1 MNRKTLLSLALAV
14 VAATLAVP
22 AAEAEILTPSQA
34 LSRAIGSVTLASTAH
49 NQTYTLSHTV
59 TEADSQLNSL
69 YIFTP
74 EKGSGYLI
82 LPADDIAEPVLGYS
96 ATGKFSADAIPPAM
110 QWWLSEYSRQIEAAR
125 NSNTLLAIERPD
137 RASIEPMVTTTWNQD
152 APYNAMCPVYN
163 GQRSVTG
170 CVATAMAQVV
180 NYHKWPAT
188 GVGSYQYF
196 YNNAWISLDFSK
208 INFDWDN
215 MLPSYANGA
224 GNERQ
229 KTAVAQLM
237 YACGVSVDMN
247 YSPVE
252 SGAADVF
259 VAGAL
264 VDHFNYDRG
273 VRYAERD
280 YFGLLEWEDFIY
292 TQLRDFGPVQYSGSG
307 AAGGH
312 SFVCDGYST
321 DGFFHFNW
329 GWGGIS
335 DGYFLL
341 TALNPPMQ
349 GIGGAASGYNYD
361 QAVIAN
367 IRKPKA
373 GSQMYL
379 NLMMDQGFYVE
390 PIKTNATKPGDNVKI
405 TGRIINYSISTATG
419 SLGVKYVNNETQ
431 EVKYSSVGYRFSI
444 PYLSL
449 LADYTTQI
457 PAGLRTGTYTLTP
470 VMCGTDGIWR
480 DLPVKLSAV
489 QKSIMTVK
497 NGVCTFEQAYD
508 GSLEVKDVTLH
519 TPVYLGNLFRMTATA
534 YNPGDT
540 EFVGKIVPTL
550 ASGHTPIAKA
560 DPLSVDLLPGES
572 YEIDFTGIFNHF
584 NSNTLPPAGTYTL
597 YMVKEATNEIISEG
611 VEVELHEVPENTSI
625 TVSDFTLE
633 GDLKNIDPSS
643 LKFSAKVSCTEG
655 YFGRNL
661 TVVVFPYT
669 SGTVSSVGFYTSPD
683 LFIAEGQEATFT
695 AGGVFAAGEPGKRYL
710 ALIFDGQE
718 QVTPSSQAIIF
729 TVGKTSG
736 VDSVEAD
743 DEPVEYFNLQGVPV
757 ENPASGLYIRRQGS
771 QTSKVLIK

>member
-1 MNRKTLLSLALAV
+1 MNHKTLTSLALSAV
-14 VAATLAVP
+14 AVLSTIP
-22 AAEAEILTPSQA
+22 SLSAEMLTPSEA
-34 LSRAIGSVTLASTAH
+34 LSRAIGTVTTASATSASA
-49 NQTYTLSHTV
+49 YTLSHTV
-59 TEADSQLNSL
+59 VDADSKLNSL

-74 EKGSGYLI
+74 ERGSGYLI
-82 LPADDIAEPVLGYS
+82 LPADDIAEPILGYS
-96 ATGKFSADAIPPAM
+96 PSAPFSADEMPPAM

-125 NSNTLLAIERPD
+125 HSSATLAIERPD
-137 RASIEPMVTTTWNQD
+137 RDPIEPMVTTTWNQD

-180 NYHKWPAT
+180 NYHQWPAT
-188 GVGSYQYF
+188 GVGSYKYF

-208 INFDWDN
+208 INFDWTN

-224 GNERQ
+224 GNEAQ
-229 KTAVAQLM
+229 KKAVAELM

-247 YSPVE
+247 YSPIE

-280 YFGLLEWEDFIY
+280 YFGLLDWEDFIY
-292 TQLRDFGPVQYSGSG
+292 GQLRDYGPVQYSGSG

-312 SFVCDGYST
+312 SFVCDGYSS

-335 DGYFLL
+335 DGYFQL
-341 TALNPPMQ
+341 TALNPPDQ

-367 IRKPKA
+367 IRKPRN

-379 NLMMDQGFYVE
+379 NLMMDQGFFVE
-390 PIKTNATKPGDNVKI
+390 PVKTNATKPGDNVKVS
-405 TGRIINYSISTATG
+405 GRIINYSIADASGT
-419 SLGVKYVNNETQ
+419 LGVKFVNNETE
-431 EVKYSSVGYRFSI
+431 EVKYCTVGYRFSI

-449 LADYTTQI
+449 LADYTVQI

-480 DLPVKLSAV
+480 DVPVKLSAV

-497 NGVCTFEQAYD
+497 GGVCTFEQAFD
-508 GSLEVKDVTLH
+508 GSLEVKDIDLK
-519 TPVYLGNLFRMTATA
+519 TPIYLGNLFRLTATA
-534 YNPGDT
+534 YNTGDT

-572 YEIDFTGIFNHF
+572 YDIDFTGIFNHF
-584 NSNTLPPAGTYTL
+584 SSNTLPPAGTYTL

-611 VEVELHEVPENTSI
+611 LEVELHDVPENTAI
-625 TVSDFTLE
+625 TVSDFTLD

-643 LKFSAKVSCTEG
+643 MKFSAKVSCTEG

-661 TVVVFPYT
+661 SVVIFPYT
-669 SGTVSSVGFYTSPD
+669 SGTVSSVGFFTSPD
-683 LFIAEGQEATFT
+683 LFIAEGEETSFT
-695 AGGVFAAGEPGKRYL
+695 AGGVFAAGEPSKRYI
-710 ALIFDGQE
+710 ALVFDGQT

-729 TVGKTSG
+729 TVGRTSG

-743 DEPVEYFNLQGVPV
+743 DEPVEYYNLQGVRV
-757 ENPASGLYIRRQGS
+757 DNPTSGLYIRRQG
-771 QTSKVLIK
+771 THATKVIIR